1 MTGDFKWVKDYK
13 EADFIYGGEIY
24 VITDDDIERLKNGEI
39 LNFFVNEE
47 YGCILK
53 YTKENAAR
61 IFDKFG
67 EK

>member
-24 VITDDDIERLKNGEI
+24 IITDDDIDRLKNGEI

-53 YTKENAAR
+53 YKKEN
-61 IFDKFG
+61 G
-67 EK
+67 NVEMNL